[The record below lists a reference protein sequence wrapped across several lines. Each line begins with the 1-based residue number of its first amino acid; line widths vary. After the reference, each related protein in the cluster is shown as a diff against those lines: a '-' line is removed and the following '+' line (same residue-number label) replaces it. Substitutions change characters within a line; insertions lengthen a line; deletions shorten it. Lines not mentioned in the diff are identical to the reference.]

1 MDSKLNSVSFSLWK
15 LFEDSF
21 KKELFEAGIY
31 CITDKEWE
39 NK

>member
-1 MDSKLNSVSFSLWK
+1 MDKLNSVRYSLWN

-21 KKELFEAGIY
+21 KKGLFESGIY

-39 NK
+39 NL